1 MKTIKK
7 GIYFLLIALFLTLT
21 ACTSEEVVKE
31 EVEEEPLTKVKV
43 VGLSYEIEGQELR
56 TNNIL
61 KLNASKPINYIF
73 PGDEL
78 AFTVEIEDPDFE
90 FISLLS
96 LKLNDQM
103 IRANTT
109 DAITS
114 TRDCGLNI
122 CVDFPYPV
130 SSGVTTYSLTEL
142 KFASLESDDPID
154 ALIENDAVSVSIEI
168 WEDSVSPYVEDA
180 VKLLNETL
188 ETLAIHND
196 DDYITITTGF
206 EEWVFSQLSEE
217 ELESI
222 YLKAYYNRMVEVF
235 LIDDSFDELSEEEK
249 KAIMEY
255 HYEHMTSEEKQ
266 NFTDCLYKDT
276 EVTKKDNI
284 YKCYYEKMPNEEKQ
298 DLIDSLNYYEMYNE
312 LPVETQ
318 NSYLEIYENYVEFY
332 YSQLRNLTKHLM
344 ILNFDQVTS
353 YTEKFLTSEYFPF
366 IWGGGQQGISIHVN
380 VDTEQDDGSIIYFPN
395 ARVISLHIFS
405 LNFKDAF
412 FSNQGNTIYFNHN
425 GETTPILTF
434 GLNTQI
440 VPSSDYII
448 STEEAQ
454 EKYGF

>member
-1 MKTIKK
+1 MKIIKK

-21 ACTSEEVVKE
+21 ACTSEEVL
-31 EVEEEPLTKVKV
+31 EEPLTKVKV
-43 VGLSYEIEGQELR
+43 ISLSYETQGQELR
-56 TNNIL
+56 SNNL
-61 KLNASKPINYIF
+61 FKLNASKPINYIF

-96 LKLNDQM
+96 LKLNDQI

-130 SSGVTTYSLTEL
+130 SSGVPTYSLTQL
-142 KFASLESDDPID
+142 KFATLGSDVPVD
-154 ALIENDAVSVSIEI
+154 ALIENDTVSVSIEI
-168 WEDSVSPYVEDA
+168 WEDPVSPYVEDA

-188 ETLAIHND
+188 ELLAVHND
-196 DDYITITTGF
+196 DDYETITTGY
-206 EEWVFSQLSEE
+206 EAWVLNQLSEE

-222 YLKAYYNRMVEVF
+222 YLISYYNRMVEVF

-249 KAIMEY
+249 KATMEY
-255 HYEHMTSEEKQ
+255 HYETMTDEEKQ
-266 NFTDCLYKDT
+266 DFIDCLYNDT
-276 EVTKKDNI
+276 EETTKDNI
-284 YKCYYEKMPNEEKQ
+284 YKCYYEKMSDEDKENF
-298 DLIDSLNYYEMYNE
+298 INSLSLYDMYSQ
-312 LPVETQ
+312 LSVETQ
-318 NSYLEIYENYVEFY
+318 NSYLEIYENYEEFFF
-332 YSQLRNLTKHLM
+332 SQLGNLTKHLM

-353 YTEKFLTSEYFPF
+353 FTENFWTSEYFPF
-366 IWGGGQQGISIHVN
+366 LWGGGQQGILIQEN
-380 VDTEQDDGSIIYFPN
+380 VDTEQGDGTIIYYPN
-395 ARVISLHIFS
+395 ARVISLQIYS

-412 FSNQGNTIYFNHN
+412 FSNQGNTIYFNYN

-434 GLNTQI
+434 GLKTQI
-440 VPSSDYII
+440 VLSYEYII
-448 STEEAQ
+448 SIEEAQ